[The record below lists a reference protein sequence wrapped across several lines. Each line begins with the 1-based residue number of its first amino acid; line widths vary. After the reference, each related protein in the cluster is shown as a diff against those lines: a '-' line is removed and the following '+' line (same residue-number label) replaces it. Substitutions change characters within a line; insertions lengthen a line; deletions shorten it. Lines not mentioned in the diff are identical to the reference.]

1 MAGTRPGGRP
11 ASAVRWR
18 REASTDH
25 SHEGGADTVDAFPF
39 TLQDHGPRH
48 PRRVATTRGPGNTR
62 KNCET
67 RGAARGWCRFLEVVA
82 RDLSS
87 LWLSI
92 GGTADARRDLSSHI
106 RLVTPKG
113 QRCPKAR

>member
-39 TLQDHGPRH
+39 TLQDHGPRR
-48 PRRVATTRGPGNTR
+48 PRRVATTYGAWQHPA
-62 KNCET
+62 NCET
-67 RGAARGWCRFLEVVA
+67 RENLCVPRTPSLS
-82 RDLSS
+82 LSS
-87 LWLSI
+87 RFPE
-92 GGTADARRDLSSHI
+92 ADLNIAVSTRASMIARCCPRTGLLILI
-106 RLVTPKG
+106 RQLG
-113 QRCPKAR
+113 W

>member
-48 PRRVATTRGPGNTR
+48 PRRVATTCGPGSTAKLRNTR
-62 KNCET
+62 VLVGAENPVTSCDSAHT
-67 RGAARGWCRFLEVVA
+67 RVGGRRGGLVASGGLSRREVGECGPRVAAVG
-82 RDLSS
+82 
-87 LWLSI
+87 
-92 GGTADARRDLSSHI
+92 
-106 RLVTPKG
+106 
-113 QRCPKAR
+113 

>member
-1 MAGTRPGGRP
+1 MSIPHIVRRRVCAIRPTSRPTKVGNVGAVKHGRTRPGGRP

-48 PRRVATTRGPGNTR
+48 PRRVAATYGACSTPKLRNTRGTSCFAVLVDHVP
-62 KNCET
+62 
-67 RGAARGWCRFLEVVA
+67 AAG
-82 RDLSS
+82 
-87 LWLSI
+87 
-92 GGTADARRDLSSHI
+92 
-106 RLVTPKG
+106 P
-113 QRCPKAR
+113 

>member
-39 TLQDHGPRH
+39 TLQDHGPGH
-48 PRRVATTRGPGNTR
+48 PRRVATTCGPGSTA
-62 KNCET
+62 KTAKHEGHCEPRQSRSAASRSRCPHASPT
-67 RGAARGWCRFLEVVA
+67 RGNNDYSTTSKVVTKP
-82 RDLSS
+82 
-87 LWLSI
+87 I
-92 GGTADARRDLSSHI
+92 
-106 RLVTPKG
+106 
-113 QRCPKAR
+113 